1 MTAKRETVTTMPTMT
16 VGRTT
21 SDNHA
26 ADNGGTMVIRSDED
40 DEEEEDEPALVP
52 KPWIGDFKHFYFF

>member
-1 MTAKRETVTTMPTMT
+1 MSEFHNFAAVALGFEE
-16 VGRTT
+16 VGPL
-21 SDNHA
+21 
-26 ADNGGTMVIRSDED
+26 GGQGDAGPS